1 MKFVIMNNG
10 TIPGVGVKGPVL
22 TPRSYDIHQ
31 VLKWIVSGVDI
42 REVMEDG
49 SYRKLIFNDERLMQE
64 LGKNLDDTRQEKI
77 AVEEEVK
84 KMEKERRIVHKEKPK
99 NKKVQFV
106 PVMDE
111 ENKKIEP
118 KKHVD
123 EVKEEDTEKKKP
135 SFEVDDLEPM
145 E

>member
-84 KMEKERRIVHKEKPK
+84 KMEKERRIVPKEKPK

-118 KKHVD
+118 
-123 EVKEEDTEKKKP
+123 VKEEAKKEEPKEEKALFPIDNLEKP
-135 SFEVDDLEPM
+135 E
-145 E
+145 

>member
-31 VLKWIVSGVDI
+31 VLKWIVTGVDI

-64 LGKNLDDTRQEKI
+64 LGKKLDDTRQEKI
-77 AVEEEVK
+77 SVEEEVK
-84 KMEKERRIVHKEKPK
+84 
-99 NKKVQFV
+99 
-106 PVMDE
+106 
-111 ENKKIEP
+111 
-118 KKHVD
+118 
-123 EVKEEDTEKKKP
+123 
-135 SFEVDDLEPM
+135 
-145 E
+145 

>member
-31 VLKWIVSGVDI
+31 VLKWIVAGVDI

-49 SYRKLIFNDERLMQE
+49 SYRKLIFNDKRLMQE
-64 LGKNLDDTRQEKI
+64 LGKNLDDTRQEKL

-118 KKHVD
+118 
-123 EVKEEDTEKKKP
+123 VKEEDKKEESKEEKALFPIDNLEKP
-135 SFEVDDLEPM
+135 E
-145 E
+145 

>member
-1 MKFVIMNNG
+1 MKFVIMKNG

-31 VLKWIVSGVDI
+31 VLKWIVAGVDI

-49 SYRKLIFNDERLMQE
+49 SYRKLIFNDKRLMQE
-64 LGKNLDDTRQEKI
+64 LGKNLDDTRQEKL

-118 KKHVD
+118 
-123 EVKEEDTEKKKP
+123 VKEEAKKGEPEEEKALFPIDNLEKP
-135 SFEVDDLEPM
+135 E
-145 E
+145 